1 MLCSSASDAVAK
13 SNSERVLTPAELADY
28 ISFARQTTTP
38 ELTDAAADKLVQG
51 APGPLSL
58 PHYFSISRLEFK
70 LNIWRF
76 LFLCSP
82 VFLNFI
88 ITQLA
93 QATWKCAAQALAA
106 K

>member
-1 MLCSSASDAVAK
+1 MFYSASDAVAK

-58 PHYFSISRLEFK
+58 
-70 LNIWRF
+70 
-76 LFLCSP
+76 
-82 VFLNFI
+82 
-88 ITQLA
+88 
-93 QATWKCAAQALAA
+93 
-106 K
+106 